1 MKINFYLKNP
11 TLCKT
16 QKKNSLLLYSLSI
29 YGKRIKRSTK
39 VSLPVDK
46 WDTQKQQVKKS
57 HRKAIEINAYL
68 NELRI
73 KTENIYFD
81 LLRQQEISFEV
92 FKKEVEEQVFPKR
105 DSKALGL
112 IDVYKIYLNARELE
126 VAKGTFRRL
135 KIMYHHLQKFEAK
148 KNQALT
154 FDTVN
159 IHFFERLKA
168 YLMQEVKLTNNSL
181 AGYIKSFKA
190 FMNWCVEREYTDNI
204 QFRKFKVK
212 TEKTEIVY
220 LTETEFNTL
229 YKLDLS
235 QNKTLDKVKDVFCFG
250 CLTGQRFSDIEKIR
264 REDIKGNTWHLRT
277 QKTKDLIPVPLTS
290 KALKI
295 IEKYKYDEKPLPVMT
310 NQRTNLYLK
319 EVCKLAGIDD
329 PITIVRYR
337 GAERIEDRR
346 PKYNFVATHTARKTF
361 ATLCSEKGMTNA
373 EVMAITGHKDLKT
386 FQKYS
391 GSNRQVIEAKMQN
404 IWDDSSQ

>member
-11 TLCKT
+11 TLCSV
-16 QKKNSLLLYSLSI
+16 QKKNSLLIYSLSI
-29 YGKRIKRSTK
+29 YGKRLKRSTK

-46 WDTQKQQVKKS
+46 WDSKKQQVKKS
-57 HRKAIEINAYL
+57 HRKAVEINAYL
-68 NELRI
+68 NDLRI
-73 KTENIYFD
+73 KTELIYFD
-81 LLRQQEISFEV
+81 HLRRQEVSFDA
-92 FKKEVEEQVFPKR
+92 FKKAVEQKVFPQKEIKKL
-105 DSKALGL
+105 SL
-112 IDVYKIYLNARELE
+112 IDVYEIYLKARKLE
-126 VAKGTFRRL
+126 VADGTFRRL

-148 KNQALT
+148 KKQTLT
-154 FDTVN
+154 FEAIN

-190 FMNWCVEREYTDNI
+190 FMNWCVEREYTDNT
-204 QFRKFKVK
+204 QFKKFKAK
-212 TEKTEIVY
+212 TEKTEVVY
-220 LTETEFNTL
+220 LTETEFNAL
-229 YKLDLS
+229 YDLDLS
-235 QNKTLDKVKDVFCFG
+235 HDKTLEKVKDVFCFG
-250 CLTGQRFSDIEKIR
+250 CLTGQRFSDIEKLQR
-264 REDIKGNTWHLRT
+264 ADIKENTWHLRT
-277 QKTKDLIPVPLTS
+277 QKTKDLIPVPLTV

-295 IEKYKYDEKPLPVMT
+295 LEKYQYDEKPLPVMT

-346 PKYNFVATHTARKTF
+346 SKYNFVATHTARKTF

-404 IWDDSSQ
+404 IWNPDSQ